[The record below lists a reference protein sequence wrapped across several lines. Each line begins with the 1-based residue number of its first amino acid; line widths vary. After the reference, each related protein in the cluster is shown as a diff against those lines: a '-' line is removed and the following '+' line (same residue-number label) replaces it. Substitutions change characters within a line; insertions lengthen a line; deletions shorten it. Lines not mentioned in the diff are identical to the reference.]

1 MARKKKGDKVDG
13 WINLHKPVGI
23 TSTQALT
30 VVKRALN
37 AQKAGHA
44 GTLDPL
50 ASGILPIALG
60 EATKTV
66 PYVQDSI
73 KTYNFTVTWGGQRS
87 TDDAEG
93 ESIATSDKRPSR
105 EDIESLL
112 PAFHGD
118 IEQIPP
124 QFSAIKVDGNRAY
137 DLARD
142 GEQVE
147 LKPRQVYIES
157 LEIVDTPLTQ
167 TLSHGERALTAN
179 PSLPPG
185 DGRGEGRHDQT
196 TFRCVCGKGTY
207 VRSLARDMGLK
218 LGCFGYISA
227 LERAAVGPF
236 TLENAISLDIF
247 QQNDDKPTPEQVL
260 LPLQT
265 ALDDIPVLALREQ
278 EASRLK
284 NGNVLAFLSKPDLE
298 RMSQAGIEWGN
309 GNLVTALTTFDKKA
323 IAIVEIEG
331 PELHPIRIFN
341 V

>member
-1 MARKKKGDKVDG
+1 MGKASRKAKGNKIDG
-13 WINLHKPVGI
+13 WVNLNKPSGI
-23 TSTQALT
+23 TSTQALAI
-30 VVKRALN
+30 VKRALN
-37 AQKAGHA
+37 PQKAGHA

-73 KTYNFTVTWGGQRS
+73 KTYNFTVTWGEQRT

-93 ESIATSDKRPSR
+93 AAMKTSDKRPTKA
-105 EDIESLL
+105 DIEKIL
-112 PAFHGD
+112 PAFLGE
-118 IEQIPP
+118 IEQTPP

-137 DLARD
+137 DLARG
-142 GEQVE
+142 GEEFE
-147 LKPRQVYIES
+147 LKSRIVYIES
-157 LEIVDTPLTQ
+157 LVIV
-167 TLSHGERALTAN
+167 SHSEAQ
-179 PSLPPG
+179 S
-185 DGRGEGRHDQT
+185 
-196 TFRCVCGKGTY
+196 TFTCVCGKGTY
-207 VRSLARDMGLK
+207 VRSLARDMGEK

-247 QQNDDKPTPEQVL
+247 QQNDDKPSPEQVL

-278 EASRLK
+278 EAARLK
-284 NGNVLAFLSKPDLE
+284 NGNGLVFLSKPDLD
-298 RMSQAGIEWGN
+298 RMDQAGIEWGN
-309 GNLVTALTTFDKKA
+309 KTIVTALTTYDKKA
-323 IAIVEIEG
+323 IALVEVEG

>member
-1 MARKKKGDKVDG
+1 MGGRRKKGEKVDG
-13 WINLHKPVGI
+13 WVNLHKPVGI
-23 TSTQALT
+23 TSTQALA

-37 AQKAGHA
+37 PQKAGHA

-73 KTYNFTVTWGGQRS
+73 KTYNFTATWGEQRT

-93 ESIATSDKRPSR
+93 EAIATSGKRPSR
-105 EDIESLL
+105 ADVEALL
-112 PAFHGD
+112 PSFLGD
-118 IEQIPP
+118 IEQVPP

-142 GEQVE
+142 GEEFE
-147 LKPRQVYIES
+147 LKTRLVYIES
-157 LEIVDTPLTQ
+157 LEIVNHT
-167 TLSHGERALTAN
+167 EAETA
-179 PSLPPG
+179 
-185 DGRGEGRHDQT
+185 
-196 TFRCVCGKGTY
+196 FRCVCGKGTY

-218 LGCFGYISA
+218 LGCYGYISA
-227 LERAAVGPF
+227 LERASVGPF

-247 QQNDDKPTPEQVL
+247 QNSDDKPTPEQVM

-278 EASRLK
+278 EAARLK
-284 NGNVLAFLSKPDLE
+284 NGNVLAFLSKPDLD

-309 GNLVTALTTFDKKA
+309 GNVVTALTTFDKKA

>member
-1 MARKKKGDKVDG
+1 MARKPKGNKIDG
-13 WINLHKPVGI
+13 WVNLNKPVGM
-23 TSTQALT
+23 TSTQALAA
-30 VVKRALN
+30 VKRALKP
-37 AQKAGHA
+37 QKAGHA

-73 KTYNFTVTWGGQRS
+73 KTYNFTVTWGEQRS

-93 ESIATSDKRPSR
+93 HAIATSDKRPAR
-105 EDIESLL
+105 ADIEKIL
-112 PAFHGD
+112 PAFTGD

-142 GEQVE
+142 GEEVE
-147 LKPRQVYIES
+147 LKPRHVYIET
-157 LEIVDTPLTQ
+157 LEIV
-167 TLSHGERALTAN
+167 SHSDAETA
-179 PSLPPG
+179 
-185 DGRGEGRHDQT
+185 
-196 TFRCVCGKGTY
+196 FRCVCGKGTY

-218 LGCFGYISA
+218 LGCFGYISR
-227 LERAAVGPF
+227 LERASVGPF

-247 QQNDDKPTPEQVL
+247 QNPEHNLTPEQVL

-278 EASRLK
+278 EAARLK
-284 NGNVLAFLSKPDLE
+284 NGNVLSFLSKPDLE
-298 RMSQAGIEWGN
+298 RMTQAGIEWGN
-309 GNLVTALTTFDKKA
+309 KNIVTALTTYDKKA

>member
-1 MARKKKGDKVDG
+1 MGKASRKAKGNKVDG
-13 WINLHKPVGI
+13 WVNLHKPVGI
-23 TSTQALT
+23 SSTQALAI
-30 VVKRALN
+30 VKRALN
-37 AQKAGHA
+37 PQKAGHA

-66 PYVQDSI
+66 PYIQDSI
-73 KTYNFTVTWGGQRS
+73 KTYNFTVTWGEQRS

-93 ESIATSDKRPSR
+93 EAIATSDKRPSQKG
-105 EDIESLL
+105 IEALL
-112 PAFHGD
+112 PSFQGD
-118 IEQIPP
+118 VEQIPP
-124 QFSAIKVDGNRAY
+124 KFSAIKVAGHRAY

-147 LKPRQVYIES
+147 LKPRLVYIES

-167 TLSHGERALTAN
+167 TLSRGERASTGN
-179 PSLPPG
+179 PPLPA
-185 DGRGEGRHDQT
+185 GEGQQNQT
-196 TFRCVCGKGTY
+196 SFRCVCGKGTY

-227 LERAAVGPF
+227 LERASVGPF

-309 GNLVTALTTFDKKA
+309 GNVVTALATFDKKA

>member
-1 MARKKKGDKVDG
+1 MSKASRKSKGTKIDG
-13 WINLHKPVGI
+13 WINLNKPVGM
-23 TSTQALT
+23 TSTQALAI
-30 VVKRALN
+30 VKRALN
-37 AQKAGHA
+37 PQKAGHA

-50 ASGILPIALG
+50 ASGILPLALG

-73 KTYNFTVTWGGQRS
+73 KTYNFTVTWGEQRS

-93 ESIATSDKRPSR
+93 PAISTSDKRPAR
-105 EDIESLL
+105 AEVVEALL
-112 PAFHGD
+112 PSFLGE
-118 IEQIPP
+118 IQQTPP

-142 GEQVE
+142 GETVE
-147 LKPRQVYIES
+147 LKPRIVYIES
-157 LEIVDTPLTQ
+157 LEIVGHST
-167 TLSHGERALTAN
+167 
-179 PSLPPG
+179 
-185 DGRGEGRHDQT
+185 DQT

-227 LERAAVGPF
+227 LERVAVGPF
-236 TLENAISLDIF
+236 TLENSISLDIF
-247 QQNDDKPTPEQVL
+247 TDPEHKPSPEQVL

-278 EASRLK
+278 EAARLK

-298 RMSQAGIEWGN
+298 RMTLAGIEWGN
-309 GNLVTALTTFDKKA
+309 GNIVTALTTFDKKA
-323 IAIVEIEG
+323 IAIVEITG

>member
-1 MARKKKGDKVDG
+1 MGKASRKAKGNKIDG
-13 WINLHKPVGI
+13 WVNLNKPAGI
-23 TSTQALT
+23 TSTQALAI
-30 VVKRALN
+30 VKRALN
-37 AQKAGHA
+37 PQKAGHA

-73 KTYNFTVTWGGQRS
+73 KTYNFTVTWGEQRT

-93 ESIATSDKRPSR
+93 EAVKTSDKRPTKAQV
-105 EDIESLL
+105 EALL
-112 PAFHGD
+112 ASFHGE
-118 IEQIPP
+118 IEQTPP

-142 GEQVE
+142 GEDFE
-147 LKPRQVYIES
+147 LKSRIVYIES
-157 LEIVDTPLTQ
+157 LEIV
-167 TLSHGERALTAN
+167 SHSE
-179 PSLPPG
+179 
-185 DGRGEGRHDQT
+185 DQT
-196 TFRCVCGKGTY
+196 AFTCICGKGTY
-207 VRSLARDMGLK
+207 VRSLARDMGEK

-227 LERAAVGPF
+227 LERAGVGPF

-247 QQNDDKPTPEQVL
+247 TQNDDKPSPEQVL

-278 EASRLK
+278 EAARLK
-284 NGNVLAFLSKPDLE
+284 NGNGLVFLSKPDLD
-298 RMSQAGIEWGN
+298 RMDQAGIEWGN
-309 GNLVTALTTFDKKA
+309 NSIVTALATYNKKA
-323 IAIVEIEG
+323 IAIVEVEG

>member
-13 WINLHKPVGI
+13 WINLNKPVGM
-23 TSTQALT
+23 TSTQALGI
-30 VVKRALN
+30 VKRVLN

-50 ASGILPIALG
+50 ASGILPLALG

-73 KTYNFTVTWGGQRS
+73 KTYNFEVTWGEQRT

-93 ESIATSDKRPSR
+93 VAIKTSDLRPAR
-105 EDIESLL
+105 TEIEALL
-112 PAFHGD
+112 PSFHGD
-118 IEQIPP
+118 ISQVPP
-124 QFSAIKVDGNRAY
+124 QFSAIKVDGARAY

-142 GEQVE
+142 GEEFE
-147 LKPRQVYIES
+147 LKTRTVYIEL
-157 LEIVDTPLTQ
+157 LEIIDYSKDKT
-167 TLSHGERALTAN
+167 S
-179 PSLPPG
+179 
-185 DGRGEGRHDQT
+185 
-196 TFRCVCGKGTY
+196 FRCVCGKGTY
-207 VRSLARDMGLK
+207 VRSLARDMGER
-218 LGCFGYISA
+218 LGCYGYISK

-236 TLENAISLDIF
+236 TLDNAISLDIF
-247 QQNDDKPTPEQVL
+247 TGNGDKPTPEQVL

-278 EASRLK
+278 EATRLK
-284 NGNVLAFLSKPDLE
+284 NGNVLTLLSKPDLD
-298 RMSQAGIEWGN
+298 RMSKAGIEWEGN
-309 GNLVTALTTFDKKA
+309 NIVTALTVFDKKA
-323 IAIVEIEG
+323 IAIVEVEG